1 MLHISDDAEKYGCL
15 DDCGAFE
22 FENYLHRIK
31 KMVRSGKKPLTQ
43 IVKRIKE
50 FQNHDWA
57 LLVHIVRHCKS
68 FGFQRSICTYTRYIQ
83 TYSFK
88 NHAIWLEQQHRY

>member
-15 DDCGAFE
+15 DDCGAFG

-50 FQNHDWA
+50 FQNGSDSKESQTSDGEIHEDF
-57 LLVHIVRHCKS
+57 LHNLHVHSLIVGTLK
-68 FGFQRSICTYTRYIQ
+68 
-83 TYSFK
+83 
-88 NHAIWLEQQHRY
+88 

>member
-50 FQNHDWA
+50 FQN
-57 LLVHIVRHCKS
+57 LKIGFTSCINSTQNQKIS
-68 FGFQRSICTYTRYIQ
+68 FLISVVCLGQ
-83 TYSFK
+83 
-88 NHAIWLEQQHRY
+88 